1 MSINWKKVFGFGIV
15 IWAIMFAVTSAL
27 VGYGMSST
35 STTFNI
41 VVIVISLVVVYLFA
55 RNLAPESYGMALQY
69 GLCFAIVGILLDYA
83 IMIKFVP
90 DLFSSTIYWVSYVL
104 VALVPMATVKK
115 INSLN

>member
-35 STTFNI
+35 STTFNV

-55 RNLAPESYGMALQY
+55 RNLVPESYGMALQY

-90 DLFSSTIYWVSYVL
+90 DLFS
-104 VALVPMATVKK
+104 
-115 INSLN
+115 